1 MSNCKVE
8 FITENGQKIVLDCSV
23 DEQGYVHHK
32 ISFEPKITDPKLD
45 LGLAGELCKIFVE
58 TIFDTEK
65 DEITNDTTKN

>member
-8 FITENGQKIVLDCSV
+8 FITAYGQKIVVDCFV
-23 DEQGYVHHK
+23 DEQGYVHHT

-45 LGLAGELCKIFVE
+45 LGLAGELCKTFVE